1 MMKNIHRVII
11 FVGIFLF
18 LPAHSIIANITNPGF
33 DDVDENGVIDGWVSD
48 GFVSAWTDPPGSVQF
63 SPDDREKENPIY
75 DSILSQVF
83 TLDPGSETLSFSG
96 NISTPSET
104 GIFTAALLDPLT
116 DVPLVNSDGQGHFF
130 IISSNQIPAG
140 QDNLDF
146 IRSLDVSGLS
156 GQQVKLVFN
165 LNNDYP
171 IENPNDSYALLYN
184 LHISVIPVPGAVVLG
199 GIGVALVGW
208 LRRRRSL

>member
-1 MMKNIHRVII
+1 MKNIFLVSI
-11 FVGIFLF
+11 FVAIFIFLSTH
-18 LPAHSIIANITNPGF
+18 LATANITNPDFSKG
-33 DDVDENGVIDGWVSD
+33 EYGLESWTHE
-48 GFVSAWTDPPGSVQF
+48 GFVSAWPHPDGS
-63 SPDDREKENPIY
+63 SPYGAAKFLPDEERLIE
-75 DSILSQVF
+75 DSFLSQVF
-83 TLDPGSETLSFSG
+83 TLDPGSETISFSG

-104 GIFTAALLDPLT
+104 GVFTAALLNPLT

-199 GIGVALVGW
+199 SIGVALVGW
-208 LRRRRSL
+208 LRRRRTL

>member
-1 MMKNIHRVII
+1 MKNIHRVII

-18 LPAHSIIANITNPGF
+18 LPAHSIIANITNPDFSQGA
-33 DDVDENGVIDGWVSD
+33 DGLYGWEHNEL
-48 GFVSAWTDPPGSVQF
+48 VSAWSYPIGSAQF
-63 SPDDREKENPIY
+63 SPDEYREIH
-75 DSILSQVF
+75 DSFLSQVF

-104 GIFTAALLDPLT
+104 GVFTAALLNPLT

-199 GIGVALVGW
+199 GIGACIVGW
-208 LRRRRSL
+208 LRRRRTL

>member
-33 DDVDENGVIDGWVSD
+33 NDVDEDGVIDGWANNEL
-48 GFVSAWTDPPGSVQF
+48 VSAFTPGSVQF
-63 SPDDREKENPIY
+63 SPDEARITQDGF
-75 DSILSQVF
+75 LSQVF
-83 TLDPGSETLSFSG
+83 TLDLGSETLSFSG

-104 GIFTAALLDPLT
+104 GVFTAALLNPLT

-199 GIGVALVGW
+199 GIGSCIVGW
-208 LRRRRSL
+208 LRRRRTL